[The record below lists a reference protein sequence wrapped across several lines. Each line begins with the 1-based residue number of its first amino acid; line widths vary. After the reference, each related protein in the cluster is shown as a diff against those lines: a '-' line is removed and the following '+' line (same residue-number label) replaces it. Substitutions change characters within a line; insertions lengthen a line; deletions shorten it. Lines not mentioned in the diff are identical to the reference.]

1 MFDLIK
7 KAMFTGLGI
16 AYMTK
21 EKIEDLSKDLIEKGK
36 LSEKEGKEFVEEL
49 KKKSEEAKKGAQE
62 QIENVVNTTFKKMKV
77 ATQNDLDN
85 LEERLRK
92 EFNSSKSED

>member
-7 KAMFTGLGI
+7 KAMFTGLGV

-21 EKIEDLSKDLIEKGK
+21 EKIEELARDLTEKGK

-49 KKKSEEAKKGAQE
+49 KKKSEEARKGAQE
-62 QIENVVNTTFKKMKV
+62 QIEKVVNTTLKKMNV
-77 ATQNDLDN
+77 ATQDDLQN
-85 LEERLRK
+85 LEKKIRRELGTPRNER
-92 EFNSSKSED
+92 

>member
-7 KAMFTGLGI
+7 KAMFTGLGV

-21 EKIEDLSKDLIEKGK
+21 EKIEELARDLTEKGK

-49 KKKSEEAKKGAQE
+49 KKKSEEARKGAQE
-62 QIENVVNTTFKKMKV
+62 QIEKVVNTTLKKMNV
-77 ATQNDLDN
+77 ATQDDLQN
-85 LEERLRK
+85 LEKKMRRELGTPRNER
-92 EFNSSKSED
+92 

>member
-1 MFDLIK
+1 MFELIK
-7 KAMFTGLGI
+7 KAMFTGLGV

-21 EKIEDLSKDLIEKGK
+21 EKIEELSKDLIEKGK

-62 QIENVVNTTFKKMKV
+62 QIENVVNTTFKKMNV
-77 ATQNDLDN
+77 ATQKDLDN

-92 EFNSSKSED
+92 EFNASKTED

>member
-7 KAMFTGLGI
+7 KAMFTSLGL

-21 EKIEDLSKDLIEKGK
+21 EKLEELSNDLIEKGK

-62 QIENVVNTTFKKMKV
+62 QIEKVVATTLKKMKV
-77 ATQNDLDN
+77 ATQDDLRAV
-85 LEERLRK
+85 EEKLRK
-92 EFNSSKSED
+92 EFNS